1 MMIPEKYELFYPG
14 VYTPEEQ
21 AAIDRL
27 LSGDMGGPPGGP
39 GGPGG
44 PPMMKEQVYQKEMEV
59 PIEDMK
65 RYLDGIL
72 HLYDEGRTKVSIP
85 ELFGIVDQAKQK
97 LIEKG
102 T

>member
-1 MMIPEKYELFYPG
+1 MMIPENYEIFYPG

-44 PPMMKEQVYQKEMEV
+44 PPMMKEQVYQKEKLSEV
-59 PIEDMK
+59 IMRMHAESIIPDNP
-65 RYLDGIL
+65 
-72 HLYDEGRTKVSIP
+72 LYNDPEYAKTTWYGGLTIIP
-85 ELFGIVDQAKQK
+85 VYI
-97 LIEKG
+97 
-102 T
+102 